1 MSTILFEDK
10 NLTIINY
17 EDRDYLFLK
26 WTGFIGGDTFKSLAG
41 KILDAI
47 DKTKTQR
54 ILSDNTQW
62 KVIAPNDHGW
72 AANNWFPQAEAKGI
86 NMLATVLSED
96 YFNRAAEKAIENLAD
111 VENMQIKNFHSVDEA
126 LSWLLNRNN

>member
-1 MSTILFEDK
+1 MSTILFEDN
-10 NLTIINY
+10 NLTIIYY

-26 WTGFIGGDTFKSLAG
+26 WNGLIGGDTFRSLAG

-54 ILSDNTQW
+54 VLSDNTHW

-72 AANNWFPQAEAKGI
+72 AANNWFPQAEAKGVK
-86 NMLATVLSED
+86 MLATVLSKD
-96 YFNRAAEKAIENLAD
+96 YFNRAAEKAIENLAE
-111 VENMQIKNFHSVDEA
+111 VENMEIKNFHSADEA
-126 LSWLLNRNN
+126 FVWLLESTN